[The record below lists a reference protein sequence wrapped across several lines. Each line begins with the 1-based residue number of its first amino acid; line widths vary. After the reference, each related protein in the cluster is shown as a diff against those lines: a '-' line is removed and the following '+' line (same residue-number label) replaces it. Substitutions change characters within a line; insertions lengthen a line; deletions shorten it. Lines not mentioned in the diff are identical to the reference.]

1 MTAITVAPPNG
12 TKPEPQSKSWLQS
25 SVQAFFT
32 GFNWEDQSAEVQE
45 LKLQGLQGTNT
56 PLSLT
61 LSVNQFFGAIN
72 WEGVAA
78 AAPVAVLAPTS
89 QPVSVANDLT
99 LDDFSSLF

>member
-1 MTAITVAPPNG
+1 MTAITAASPKG
-12 TKPEPQSKSWLQS
+12 TKPETRSQNWLHL
-25 SVQAFFT
+25 SVQTFFT
-32 GFNWEDQSAEVQE
+32 GFNWEDQSPEVQE
-45 LKLQGLQGTNT
+45 LKLQALQGSNT

-78 AAPVAVLAPTS
+78 AAAVAVPTPTS

>member
-1 MTAITVAPPNG
+1 MTAITAAPPNG
-12 TKPEPQSKSWLQS
+12 TKPEAQAQSWLQS
-25 SVQAFFT
+25 SVQTFFT
-32 GFNWEDQSAEVQE
+32 GFNWEDHSPEVQE
-45 LKLQGLQGTNT
+45 LKLQSLQGSNT

-78 AAPVAVLAPTS
+78 AAPVAVPASTS

>member
-1 MTAITVAPPNG
+1 MTSVIAVSANG
-12 TKPEPQSKSWLQS
+12 TKPKGQAQPWLQS
-25 SVQAFFT
+25 SVQTFFT
-32 GFNWEDQSAEVQE
+32 GFNWENQSPEVQE
-45 LKLQGLQGTNT
+45 LKLQALQGSNT

-78 AAPVAVLAPTS
+78 AAPVVLTPPTS
-89 QPVSVANDLT
+89 SVAVANDLT